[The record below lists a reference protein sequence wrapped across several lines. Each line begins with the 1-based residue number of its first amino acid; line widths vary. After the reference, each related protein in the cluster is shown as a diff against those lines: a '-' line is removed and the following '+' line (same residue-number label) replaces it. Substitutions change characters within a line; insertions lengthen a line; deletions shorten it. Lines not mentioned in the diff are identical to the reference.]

1 NAMNNSHIYTGPWI
15 YQSRGKIL
23 GATITLSTIQAGFLL
38 SGITF
43 LVGLAGN
50 AAWGISKYIFHQ
62 LSSTRDPKHAKF
74 RQQQAILKNSGTA
87 TNSAW
92 KFLIQIWAWRK
103 YKKTRTW
110 RLRTL
115 GLLSAAVF
123 ISIGFGV
130 ASIFCS
136 RVLGSSID
144 YFLVQSPSCGAWLF
158 DTSNAETKLNLSI
171 QSQSKMLS
179 DASSAADY
187 ARTCYNTT
195 NLSGRQCGVF
205 PTSQIEW
212 STNLNASC
220 PFKNGTCAFSD
231 TAAYQMDT
239 GYLDS
244 HEVLGINA
252 KPDERIAVRK
262 VATCAPIRA
271 HPYMK
276 DDNITVPGEE
286 TINPSIRFEMG
297 ALLNETGNT
306 TFEYNL
312 LSRYCQIGPDL
323 QTVTDMGISRT
334 WSPIPDLQRADGQ
347 VSLFLFSQNSVKYAH
362 PNDDYVFKANKS
374 NIVGEIILYDYNYY
388 VAIFGCV
395 DQYQLCN

>member
-1 NAMNNSHIYTGPWI
+1 VFLRVKSYLIALFEFFSDSLRYIVFNLLGQRPSRIGNAMNNSHIYTGPWI
-15 YQSRGKIL
+15 YWSRGKIL

-43 LVGLAGN
+43 LVGLTGN

-62 LSSTRDPKHAKF
+62 LSSSHDPKHAKF

-92 KFLIQIWAWRK
+92 KFLTQTWAWRK
-103 YKKTRTW
+103 HKKTRTW
-110 RLRTL
+110 RLHTL

-136 RVLGSSID
+136 RVLGSGID

-158 DTSNAETKLNLSI
+158 DTSNAETKQNLST
-171 QSQSKMLS
+171 QWQSKMLS
-179 DASSAADY
+179 DNSNAANY

-195 NLSGRQCGVF
+195 NLGGGQCRAF
-205 PTSQIEW
+205 PVSQIEW

-262 VATCAPIRA
+262 VATCAPISA
-271 HPYMK
+271 QPYMK
-276 DDNITVPGEE
+276 DANVTLGPPGEE
-286 TINPSIRFEMG
+286 TINPFIRFEMG
-297 ALLNETGNT
+297 ALLNETANNT

-323 QTVTDMGISRT
+323 Q
-334 WSPIPDLQRADGQ
+334 
-347 VSLFLFSQNSVKYAH
+347 
-362 PNDDYVFKANKS
+362 
-374 NIVGEIILYDYNYY
+374 
-388 VAIFGCV
+388 
-395 DQYQLCN
+395 